1 MKQNRLAIIRLLL
14 KLSALGY
21 RRSNAYGEGKG
32 ARIIIAVAGI
42 IFWASLTWLGLLM
55 ADQVKS
61 YGMTTANGGSYGAT
75 PIGYI
80 CGVIPF
86 ILFADFM
93 LRLSFLHSNTQYAK
107 PFLLLPI
114 PRYACADVFVI
125 KSILQPLQSS
135 LDGTILC
142 LCAHGNRARGCNGSD
157 TDNRYFTGGHSVEQ
171 SLVHYCSHPYY
182 G

>member
-14 KLSALGY
+14 KLSALDY

-75 PIGYI
+75 PVGYI
-80 CGVIPF
+80 CGVMPF
-86 ILFADFM
+86 ILFVDFM

-107 PFLLLPI
+107 PFFFSLFRDMLVPTFSSSSRFFSPSTFFGRDYSLLM
-114 PRYACADVFVI
+114 R
-125 KSILQPLQSS
+125 SRQ
-135 LDGTILC
+135 
-142 LCAHGNRARGCNGSD
+142 
-157 TDNRYFTGGHSVEQ
+157 Q
-171 SLVHYCSHPYY
+171 SLRMQRQRH
-182 G
+182 

>member
-14 KLSALGY
+14 KLSALDY

-75 PIGYI
+75 PVGYI
-80 CGVIPF
+80 CGVMPF
-86 ILFADFM
+86 ILFADFSDS
-93 LRLSFLHSNTQYAK
+93 RFCTATPNTPSLSFFSLFRDMLVPTFSSSSRFFSPSTFFGRDYS
-107 PFLLLPI
+107 LLM
-114 PRYACADVFVI
+114 R
-125 KSILQPLQSS
+125 SRQ
-135 LDGTILC
+135 
-142 LCAHGNRARGCNGSD
+142 
-157 TDNRYFTGGHSVEQ
+157 Q
-171 SLVHYCSHPYY
+171 SLRMQRQRH
-182 G
+182 